1 MKKILVI
8 EDNNEINQ
16 MITEWFTENGYEV
29 KSAFSGTE
37 GLLYF
42 EMEQY
47 DVIILDLMLP
57 GMSGEEILKNIRN
70 KSHIPVI
77 VASAKASVEEK
88 IKLLE
93 SGANDYVTKP
103 FDLRELLA
111 RVRVHCNLNV
121 MNNDTGDSKDLD
133 IDKNRIIY
141 GKLVI
146 DQALRSVSISNTE
159 ISLTRQEYAIV
170 LQLFSHPN
178 KIFSKDE
185 LFELAWHDYYEGAD
199 KTMNV
204 HISNIRNKIKQ
215 ITEEPYIDTVWGI
228 GYRASKR

>member
-1 MKKILVI
+1 MLKKKLLVI

-16 MITEWFTENGYEV
+16 MVTEWFSLNDFEV

-42 EMEQY
+42 STEPF

-57 GMSGEEILKNIRN
+57 GMSGEEILKNIRM
-70 KSHIPVI
+70 KSDIPVI
-77 VASAKASVEEK
+77 VASAKVSVEEK
-88 IKLLE
+88 IELLE

-111 RVRVHCNLNV
+111 RVHVQCNISSKVSKNTIQD
-121 MNNDTGDSKDLD
+121 NNNLIQYKE
-133 IDKNRIIY
+133 
-141 GKLVI
+141 LVI
-146 DQALRSVSISNTE
+146 NQELRTVNIQGVELN
-159 ISLTRQEYAIV
+159 LTRQEYAII
-170 LQLFSHPN
+170 LQLFLHPN

-185 LFELAWHDYYEGAD
+185 LFELAWNDYYEGAD

-204 HISNIRNKIKQ
+204 HISNIRNKIKAL
-215 ITEEPYIDTVWGI
+215 TDEVYIDTVWGI
-228 GYRASKR
+228 GYRASK